1 MSGDDDMLIVMLFTA
16 LAVTT
21 TLFVVG
27 NVGLIIW
34 FFL

>member
-1 MSGDDDMLIVMLFTA
+1 MSGDDDMLITMLFIA